1 MGFKMIKVKKY
12 YYLKCVGDFLLAL
25 LGLLII
31 WPFLLLIAILIK
43 LESKGPAIFKQERLG
58 RNGRIFEI
66 YKFRTMVDGAI
77 HLGSGLQTYEGD
89 PRITKIGNL
98 LRKTSLD
105 ELPQLFNILKGE
117 MSFIGPRPPVPYHPY
132 EYEEYTQKQKK
143 RFIVRPGISGYA
155 QVVLRNSGS
164 WEERIQ
170 LDVKY
175 VEKMSLWF
183 DLYLLIRTVK
193 VVVSRKDVYVPCKK
207 YVVKNKK
214 QINNRVNY

>member
-1 MGFKMIKVKKY
+1 MIKVKKY
-12 YYLKCVGDFLLAL
+12 YYFKCAGDFLLAL
-25 LGLLII
+25 LGFLII

-77 HLGSGLQTYEGD
+77 HQGSGLQTYEGD
-89 PRITKIGNL
+89 PRITKVGNL

-132 EYEEYTQKQKK
+132 EYEEYTQKQK

-170 LDVKY
+170 L
-175 VEKMSLWF
+175 M
-183 DLYLLIRTVK
+183 
-193 VVVSRKDVYVPCKK
+193 
-207 YVVKNKK
+207 
-214 QINNRVNY
+214 

>member
-1 MGFKMIKVKKY
+1 MKKY
-12 YYLKCVGDFLLAL
+12 YYFKCITDFLFAL

-31 WPFLLLIAILIK
+31 WPLLLFIALLIK
-43 LESKGPAIFKQERLG
+43 LESEGSAIFRQERLG
-58 RNGRIFEI
+58 QKGKVFKI

-77 HLGSGLQTYEGD
+77 NQGSGLQTYEGD
-89 PRITKIGNL
+89 PRITKVGNL

-183 DLYLLIRTVK
+183 DLYLLIKTILVLIKRE
-193 VVVSRKDVYVPCKK
+193 DVYLTKEKAYELQRKQKIKK
-207 YVVKNKK
+207 GQVTKF
-214 QINNRVNY
+214 